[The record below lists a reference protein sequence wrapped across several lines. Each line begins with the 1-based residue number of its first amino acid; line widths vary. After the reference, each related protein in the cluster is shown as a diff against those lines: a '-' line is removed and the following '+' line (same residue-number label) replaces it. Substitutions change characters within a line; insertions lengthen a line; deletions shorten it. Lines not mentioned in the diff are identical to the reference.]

1 MKFTLSSDIRCN
13 GHQFKKGDPVELLPT
28 SGTSLLLKTE
38 DNEFPVGPHVFN
50 FLNEVESPGIDTL
63 TDWFHEMICESPT
76 GHLVESDGTGPDGF
90 HSWFVYL
97 GMI

>member
-1 MKFTLSSDIRCN
+1 
-13 GHQFKKGDPVELLPT
+13 
-28 SGTSLLLKTE
+28 
-38 DNEFPVGPHVFN
+38 VFR
-50 FLNEVESPGIDTL
+50 FLNEVETPSIDTL
-63 TDWFHEMICESPT
+63 TEWFHEMICESPT